1 MNRIIL
7 SVFILT
13 ILICSNSISFSQQKG
28 NLNGEVIDRN
38 TQSLLEGITVRL
50 LNTDLGTVTGKN
62 GGFEITGIPAGTY
75 EVKFSDIAYETYIE
89 SNVVIAPGKTVV
101 LQAELQNITTDEVV
115 VESSRYQKPPDV
127 TTSYKSLT
135 FEELRRAPG
144 GFEDIGRVIQTLP
157 GVALGSDGRNDINV
171 RGGSPSEN
179 LFIVDGFPVNNINHF
194 GTQGAT
200 GGPISVI
207 NLDFVSEV
215 SFLTGGFSA
224 RYGDKLSSVVN
235 IKLRD
240 GNDKRF
246 YAKINLSGTGFGANA
261 EGPLPFKNKGSWIVS
276 ARRSYLDLV
285 FNAAGFSFVPEYTD
299 FQAKLHYHIND
310 KNFLTFNSFG
320 AIDKVRFNNSTEQ
333 NIQDNERLL
342 TNNQNSY
349 TSGIG
354 LKTLL
359 SKNSFSTITLSRN
372 FTNFFFSKRNSEFI
386 ETFKNK
392 SKEGDVQLQIEYNLK
407 TAGNTLL
414 TFGSG
419 AKTIKLDYDIYK
431 AADTLDYTDP
441 ATGNRIVTPELT
453 VFENK
458 RTYKA
463 FAYAELVQFFMTR
476 FKLTLGLRYDYFD
489 LIHNKNYIS
498 PRTSL
503 SVILSKKLNLNFAY
517 GIFYQSPSYIWLAA
531 SPQNLNLKD
540 IRADHYIAG
549 AEYLF
554 DESTR
559 MTLEFYYKYYRNY
572 PVSISRPYLI
582 LANNGGFETEN
593 SFGLETLTS
602 DGTGQV
608 KGIELFIQKTLTKSL
623 YGTISISYSDVKY
636 KALDGVE
643 RRSDFDNR
651 YVINISGGYKLG
663 TDWEFSA
670 KFRVAGGRPYSPI
683 NPFDGNIDYSKYN
696 SLTLPVYHRLDVRAE
711 KRWFFNSWTLTTY
724 VDIQNVYNRQNVYE
738 YRWDKYKKEII
749 TSKNIGILPS
759 IGVSAEF

>member
-1 MNRIIL
+1 M
-7 SVFILT
+7 
-13 ILICSNSISFSQQKG
+13 
-28 NLNGEVIDRN
+28 
-38 TQSLLEGITVRL
+38 
-50 LNTDLGTVTGKN
+50 
-62 GGFEITGIPAGTY
+62 
-75 EVKFSDIAYETYIE
+75 
-89 SNVVIAPGKTVV
+89 
-101 LQAELQNITTDEVV
+101 
-115 VESSRYQKPPDV
+115 
-127 TTSYKSLT
+127 
-135 FEELRRAPG
+135 
-144 GFEDIGRVIQTLP
+144 
-157 GVALGSDGRNDINV
+157 
-171 RGGSPSEN
+171 
-179 LFIVDGFPVNNINHF
+179 FIVDGFPVNNINHF

-392 SKEGDVQLQIEYNLK
+392 SEEGDVQLQIEYNLK

-431 AADTLDYTDP
+431 AADTLDYTD
-441 ATGNRIVTPELT
+441 
-453 VFENK
+453 
-458 RTYKA
+458 
-463 FAYAELVQFFMTR
+463 
-476 FKLTLGLRYDYFD
+476 
-489 LIHNKNYIS
+489 
-498 PRTSL
+498 
-503 SVILSKKLNLNFAY
+503 
-517 GIFYQSPSYIWLAA
+517 QS
-531 SPQNLNLKD
+531 
-540 IRADHYIAG
+540 
-549 AEYLF
+549 
-554 DESTR
+554 
-559 MTLEFYYKYYRNY
+559 
-572 PVSISRPYLI
+572 
-582 LANNGGFETEN
+582 
-593 SFGLETLTS
+593 
-602 DGTGQV
+602 
-608 KGIELFIQKTLTKSL
+608 
-623 YGTISISYSDVKY
+623 
-636 KALDGVE
+636 
-643 RRSDFDNR
+643 
-651 YVINISGGYKLG
+651 
-663 TDWEFSA
+663 
-670 KFRVAGGRPYSPI
+670 
-683 NPFDGNIDYSKYN
+683 
-696 SLTLPVYHRLDVRAE
+696 
-711 KRWFFNSWTLTTY
+711 
-724 VDIQNVYNRQNVYE
+724 
-738 YRWDKYKKEII
+738 
-749 TSKNIGILPS
+749 
-759 IGVSAEF
+759 

>member
-1 MNRIIL
+1 MKWNTIIAFAL
-7 SVFILT
+7 VIFLALNES
-13 ILICSNSISFSQQKG
+13 SFSQLYG
-28 NLNGEVIDRN
+28 SLTGEVTDKN
-38 TQSLLEGITVRL
+38 TQAFLEGVTVRVMG
-50 LNTDLGTVTGKN
+50 TDIGTSTDKDGS
-62 GGFEITGIPAGTY
+62 FEIKNIPVGTY
-75 EVKFSDIAYETYIE
+75 EIQLTDIAYNSYIE
-89 SNVVIAPGKTVV
+89 SNVVILSGKATTLLV
-101 LQAELQNITTDEVV
+101 ELQNITTEEVV
-115 VESSRYQKPPDV
+115 VESSRFQKPTDA

-135 FEELRRAPG
+135 FEELRRSPG

-179 LFIVDGFPVNNINHF
+179 LFIVDGFQVNNINHF

-200 GGPISVI
+200 GGPISII
-207 NLDFVSEV
+207 NLDFVNEV

-224 RYGDKLSSVVN
+224 RYGDKLSSVAD

-240 GNDKRF
+240 GNYERF
-246 YAKINLSGTGFGANA
+246 YGKINLSGTGFGANI
-261 EGPLPFKNKGSWIVS
+261 EGPLPLKNKGSWIVS

-310 KNFLTFNSFG
+310 RNFLTFNSFG
-320 AIDKVRFNNSTEQ
+320 ALDKVRFNNSTEQ
-333 NIQDNERLL
+333 NKQDNERIL

-359 SKNSFSTITLSRN
+359 SKNSFSKITLSRN
-372 FTNFFFSKRNSEFI
+372 FTNYFFSKRDSNFT
-386 ETFKNK
+386 ETFRNK
-392 SKEGDVQLQIEYNLK
+392 SKEGDVQLQVEYSLK
-407 TAGNTLL
+407 AGSSFITL
-414 TFGSG
+414 GSG
-419 AKTIKLDYDIYK
+419 AKTIKLDYDINK

-441 ATGNRIVTPELT
+441 ATGNKIVIPSIT
-453 VFENK
+453 VIENR

-463 FAYAELVQFFMTR
+463 FAYAEIVQPFLNR

-489 LIHNKNYIS
+489 LINNKNYIS
-498 PRTSL
+498 PRSAL
-503 SVILSKKLNLNFAY
+503 SIVLTKKLNLNFSY
-517 GIFYQSPSYIWLAA
+517 GIFYQSPSNIWLAA
-531 SPQNLNLKD
+531 TPQNLNLKD

-549 AEYLF
+549 AEYLL

-572 PVSISRPYLI
+572 PVSKLRPYLI

-593 SFGLETLTS
+593 SFGLESLIGE
-602 DGTGQV
+602 GTGRAR
-608 KGIELFIQKTLTKSL
+608 GIELFIQKTLTRSL
-623 YGTISISYSDVKY
+623 YGTISISLSDVKY
-636 KALDGVE
+636 KAYDGVE

-651 YVINISGGYKLG
+651 YVVIISGGYKLG

-670 KFRVAGGRPYSPI
+670 KFRAAGGRPYTPI
-683 NPFDGNIDYSKYN
+683 NPLNGEINYPTYN
-696 SLTLPVYHRLDVRAE
+696 SLFLPIYHRLDVRAE
-711 KRWFFNSWTLTTY
+711 KRWFFSKWTLTTY

-738 YRWDKYKKEII
+738 YRWDKFKREIV
-749 TSKNIGILPS
+749 TDKNIGILPS